1 MQRIDMK
8 TAVHQTLE
16 RYAFNPPSETRV
28 YECVTAARRVQISVH
43 RMGLRHLLS
52 KDAPVVTGEIVVTT
66 GGRFSKVISDA
77 PPPVPVP
84 EYLPEYDFED
94 DF

>member
-1 MQRIDMK
+1 MN
-8 TAVHQTLE
+8 TAVHRTLK

-28 YECVTAARRVQISVH
+28 HECVTAARRVQISVH

-66 GGRFSKVISDA
+66 GGRFSKVVTVSDA
-77 PPPVPVP
+77 PPPPPPPVP